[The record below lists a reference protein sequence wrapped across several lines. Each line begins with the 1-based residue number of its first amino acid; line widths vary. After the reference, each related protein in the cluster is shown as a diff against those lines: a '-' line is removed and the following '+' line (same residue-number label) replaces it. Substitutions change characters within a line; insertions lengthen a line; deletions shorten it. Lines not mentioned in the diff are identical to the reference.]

1 MARWKFFLL
10 VAGVTL
16 LFSIAYV
23 DMVAATTEPAIYK
36 TFRLNPTDVA
46 VTCKNGNSPV
56 TKTIDTKLVIVSCS
70 N

>member
-1 MARWKFFLL
+1 
-10 VAGVTL
+10 